1 MVTRLIWRNFCRP
14 NKATTPY
21 TEWLPEEKRDGKFQY
36 GYNWYNQLPFQYTLS
51 ASQLFHA
58 ILPIGGEPML
68 GNFAYLPS
76 NYRLFYGAFLFAL
89 IGNMLFIFIKHP
101 AWTFSLPTV
110 IVLFLI
116 NVFFWTKYT
125 KKLIPCATDAL
136 FYVLLFL
143 LVFHNH

>member
-1 MVTRLIWRNFCRP
+1 
-14 NKATTPY
+14 
-21 TEWLPEEKRDGKFQY
+21 
-36 GYNWYNQLPFQYTLS
+36 
-51 ASQLFHA
+51 
-58 ILPIGGEPML
+58 ML
-68 GNFAYLPS
+68 GNFTYLPS

-116 NVFFWTKYT
+116 NVFFWTKYK

-143 LVFHNH
+143 LVFNNH